1 MAAYFAAYTGAGKD
15 KDYQHQAPE
24 GWTNENGSTGR
35 YWGNRGVDKAI
46 GEVAVT
52 AGEVVE
58 LKRLM
63 RRMIRAQKRTA
74 SRRVPRQTPVTYVH
88 VTTGEVITPD
98 QWRRLPEAEQCRWQ
112 AVAGQPKRWRTVNR
126 RWRLRSLSPQGP
138 AADGE
143 RGFTVF
149 ANDAPLLAT
158 QLARC
163 STTTDHPG
171 PKASRDHCHREGDP

>member
-1 MAAYFAAYTGAGKD
+1 
-15 KDYQHQAPE
+15 
-24 GWTNENGSTGR
+24 
-35 YWGNRGVDKAI
+35 
-46 GEVAVT
+46 
-52 AGEVVE
+52 
-58 LKRLM
+58 M

-74 SRRVPRQTPVTYVH
+74 PRRVPRQTPVTYVH
-88 VTTGEVITPD
+88 VTTGEVITPER
-98 QWRRLPEAEQCRWQ
+98 WRELPEAEQPLWQ
-112 AVAGQPKRWRTVNR
+112 AVAGRPKRWRTVNR

-163 STTTDHPG
+163 LHDDRPPW
-171 PKASRDHCHREGDP
+171 PKGQPRPLP